1 MTYDV
6 CVIGAGPSGVAA
18 AMRSIDL
25 GKSVLL
31 IDKGKVGGAGVFN
44 GALASKTL
52 WEISENYKTAKSN
65 KFGYYVFDSEVDYS
79 TVIAEM
85 HKAENEKHSQIKEQ
99 LQFLEREGSL
109 RFINGRAKLIT
120 NTLVEVTNSHGIKE
134 EYQVDN
140 VIMAVG
146 SRPRKLDHLPID
158 EKTVVTSDGIT
169 SFNEFPKSIVILGAG
184 VIGCEF
190 ATIFSNFGQTKVHII
205 DKADRILPFEDDDVA
220 SMVSRNLE
228 ENGVLVHKNSSL
240 KSMKIVDGQVE
251 YVLEYSDGRIEIFTV
266 EKALISIGRVPNVE
280 NLGLQEVGME
290 LDSRGFAIDTDTKT
304 SIPNIYA
311 VGDFTADIALVNI
324 AEMEGRF
331 AAEQIAG
338 VQESE
343 MIYDNISTIMFL
355 NPEVAGV
362 GKNEKACRKEG
373 IPHKVAVMDYRFV
386 NRAIAKRRTQ
396 GFFKLIVTDDK
407 EMKILGMRAVG
418 DQASS
423 TIESVAMLIAL
434 DRGVKDLAD
443 LIFPHPA
450 VTEGLQE
457 CARMLLGKS
466 IVKPRVFNQHLK
478 CYRYCAD
485 GRVIDVFSNTLL
497 NESNAQASI
506 EPTEPVE

>member
-18 AMRSIDL
+18 AVRSIDL
-25 GKSVLL
+25 GKRVLL
-31 IDKGKVGGAGVFN
+31 IDKSRVGGAGVFN

-65 KFGYYVFDSEVDYS
+65 NFGYYVFDSEVDYS

-99 LQFLEREGSL
+99 IQYLEREGNL
-109 RFINGRAKLIT
+109 RFIQGRAKLIT
-120 NTLVEVTNSHGIKE
+120 NKKVEVVTNLGMTE
-134 EYQVDN
+134 EYDVDN
-140 VIMAVG
+140 VILAVG

-158 EKTVVTSDGIT
+158 EQTVVTSDGIT
-169 SFNEFPKSIVILGAG
+169 SFDKFPKSIVILGAG

-190 ATIFSNFGQTKVHII
+190 ATIFSNFGQTKVHLI

-220 SMVSRNLE
+220 AMVGSNLE
-228 ENGVLVHKNSSL
+228 RNGVLVHKNSNL
-240 KSMKIVDGQVE
+240 KSMKILDGMVE
-251 YVLEYSDGRIEIFTV
+251 YELEYTDGRIEIFTV

-290 LDSRGFAIDTDTKT
+290 LDNRGFALDTDTRT
-304 SIPNIYA
+304 SISNIYA

-324 AEMEGRF
+324 AEMEGRH
-331 AAEQIAG
+331 AAELIAG
-338 VQESE
+338 KPDSDMV
-343 MIYDNISTIMFL
+343 YDNISTIMFL

-362 GKNEKACRKEG
+362 GKNEKTCRKEG
-373 IPHKVAVMDYRFV
+373 IPYKVAVMDYRFV
-386 NRAIAKRRTQ
+386 NRAIAKRRKQ
-396 GFFKLIVTDDK
+396 GFFKLIVTDD
-407 EMKILGMRAVG
+407 EDMKVIGMRAVG

-434 DRGVKDLAD
+434 DKGVRELAD

-450 VTEGLQE
+450 ITEGLQE

-478 CYRYCAD
+478 CYCYTAD
-485 GRVIDVFSNTLL
+485 GRIIDKFSNH
-497 NESNAQASI
+497 ASKQDSSS
-506 EPTEPVE
+506 EKPTPV

>member
-1 MTYDV
+1 MDYGSI
-6 CVIGAGPSGVAA
+6 IG
-18 AMRSIDL
+18 
-25 GKSVLL
+25 
-31 IDKGKVGGAGVFN
+31 
-44 GALASKTL
+44 
-52 WEISENYKTAKSN
+52 
-65 KFGYYVFDSEVDYS
+65 
-79 TVIAEM
+79 EM

-99 LQFLEREGSL
+99 IQYMEREGSL

-120 NTLVEVTNSHGIKE
+120 NKRVQVRNYAGNLE
-134 EYQVDN
+134 EYEVEN

-169 SFNEFPKSIVILGAG
+169 SFEQFPKSIVILGAG

-205 DKADRILPFEDDDVA
+205 DKADRILPFEDDDIA

-240 KSMKIVDGQVE
+240 KSMKIVDGNVE
-251 YVLEYSDGRIEIFTV
+251 YVLEYNDGRIEVLTV

-280 NLGLQEVGME
+280 NLGLQEVGMK
-290 LDSRGFAIDTDTKT
+290 LDSRGFAVDTDTKT

-324 AEMEGRF
+324 AEMEGRY

-338 VQESE
+338 IDDSK

-362 GKNEKACRKEG
+362 GKNEKTCRAEG
-373 IPHKVAVMDYRFV
+373 IAYKVAVMDYRFV
-386 NRAIAKRRTQ
+386 NRAIAKRRVQ
-396 GFFKLIVTDDK
+396 GFFKLIVTDDA
-407 EMKILGMRAVG
+407 EMKIIGMRAVG

-450 VTEGLQE
+450 ITEGLQE

-485 GRVIDVFSNTLL
+485 GRIIDVFSNS
-497 NESNAQASI
+497 EIGQHSNQSKEGIA
-506 EPTEPVE
+506 EK

>member
-6 CVIGAGPSGVAA
+6 CVIGAGPSGIAA

-25 GKSVLL
+25 GKKVLL

-65 KFGYYVFDSEVDYS
+65 KFGYYVFDSEVDYGS
-79 TVIAEM
+79 IIGEM

-99 LQFLEREGSL
+99 IQYMEREGSL

-120 NTLVEVTNSHGIKE
+120 NKRVQVRNYAGNIE
-134 EYQVDN
+134 EYEVEN

-169 SFNEFPKSIVILGAG
+169 SFEQFPKSIVILGAG

-205 DKADRILPFEDDDVA
+205 DKADRILPFEDDDIA

-240 KSMKIVDGQVE
+240 KSMKIVDGNVE
-251 YVLEYSDGRIEIFTV
+251 YVLEYNDGRIEVLTV

-280 NLGLQEVGME
+280 NLGLQEVGMK
-290 LDSRGFAIDTDTKT
+290 LDSRGFAVDTDTKT

-324 AEMEGRF
+324 AEMEGRY

-338 VQESE
+338 IDDSK

-362 GKNEKACRKEG
+362 GKNEKTCRAEG
-373 IPHKVAVMDYRFV
+373 IAYKVAVMDYRFV
-386 NRAIAKRRTQ
+386 NRAIAKRRVQ
-396 GFFKLIVTDDK
+396 GFFKLIVTDDA
-407 EMKILGMRAVG
+407 EMKIIGMRAVG

-450 VTEGLQE
+450 ITEGLQE

-485 GRVIDVFSNTLL
+485 GRIIDVFSNS
-497 NESNAQASI
+497 EIGQHSNQSKEGIA
-506 EPTEPVE
+506 EK

>member
-1 MTYDV
+1 MKFDV
-6 CVIGAGPSGVAA
+6 CVIGAGPSGIAA

-25 GKSVLL
+25 GKKVLL
-31 IDKGKVGGAGVFN
+31 VEKGKVGGAGVFN

-65 KFGYYVFDSEVDYS
+65 KFGYYVFDSEVDYK

-99 LQFLEREGSL
+99 IQYMEREGSL
-109 RFINGRAKLIT
+109 RYIQGRAKLKTNTIVEIT
-120 NTLVEVTNSHGIKE
+120 NSMGITE
-134 EYQVDN
+134 EYHADN
-140 VIMAVG
+140 IIMAVG

-158 EKTVVTSDGIT
+158 ENIVVTSDGIT
-169 SFNEFPKSIVILGAG
+169 SFKEFPKSIVILGAG

-190 ATIFSNFGQTKVHII
+190 ATIFSNFGQTKVHLI

-251 YVLEYSDGRIEIFTV
+251 YQLEYTDGRVEIFTV

-280 NLGLQEVGME
+280 NLGLQEVGMK
-290 LDSRGFAIDTDTKT
+290 LDNRGFAIDEDTKT
-304 SIPNIYA
+304 SIDNIYA

-324 AEMEGRF
+324 AEMEGRY

-338 VQESE
+338 FKGADMV
-343 MIYDNISTIMFL
+343 YDNISTIMFL

-362 GKNEKACRKEG
+362 GKNEKTCRKEG
-373 IPHKVAVMDYRFV
+373 IPYKVAVMDYRFV
-386 NRAIAKRRTQ
+386 NRAIAKRRKQ
-396 GFFKLIVTDDK
+396 GFFKLIVTDD
-407 EMKILGMRAVG
+407 EDMKIIGMRAIG

-434 DRGVKDLAD
+434 DKGVKELAD

-450 VTEGLQE
+450 ITEGLQE

-485 GRVIDVFSNTLL
+485 GRVIDVFSNAKTD
-497 NESNAQASI
+497 EASA
-506 EPTEPVE
+506 EPA

>member
-1 MTYDV
+1 M
-6 CVIGAGPSGVAA
+6 
-18 AMRSIDL
+18 
-25 GKSVLL
+25 
-31 IDKGKVGGAGVFN
+31 
-44 GALASKTL
+44 
-52 WEISENYKTAKSN
+52 
-65 KFGYYVFDSEVDYS
+65 
-79 TVIAEM
+79 
-85 HKAENEKHSQIKEQ
+85 
-99 LQFLEREGSL
+99 EREGSL

-120 NTLVEVTNSHGIKE
+120 NKRVQVRNYAGNLE
-134 EYQVDN
+134 EYEVEN

-169 SFNEFPKSIVILGAG
+169 SFEQFPKSIVILGAG

-205 DKADRILPFEDDDVA
+205 DKADRILPFEDDDIA

-240 KSMKIVDGQVE
+240 KSMKIVDGNVE
-251 YVLEYSDGRIEIFTV
+251 YVLEYNDGRIEVLTV

-280 NLGLQEVGME
+280 NLGLQEVGMK
-290 LDSRGFAIDTDTKT
+290 LDSRGFAVDTDTKT

-324 AEMEGRF
+324 AEMEGRY

-338 VQESE
+338 IDDSK

-362 GKNEKACRKEG
+362 GKNEKTCRAEG
-373 IPHKVAVMDYRFV
+373 IAYKVAVMDYRFV
-386 NRAIAKRRTQ
+386 NRAIAKRRVQ
-396 GFFKLIVTDDK
+396 GFFKLIVTDDA
-407 EMKILGMRAVG
+407 EMKIIGMRAVG

-450 VTEGLQE
+450 ITEGLQE

-485 GRVIDVFSNTLL
+485 GRIIDVFSNS
-497 NESNAQASI
+497 EIGQHSNQSKEGIA
-506 EPTEPVE
+506 EK